1 MVILLKKMFDVAC
14 KHRSLNRE
22 FFSDTCWTLSMYLEA
37 VAMVP
42 QIYMFQKQAADEGG
56 SVEVRCDHYH
66 Y

>member
-1 MVILLKKMFDVAC
+1 
-14 KHRSLNRE
+14 
-22 FFSDTCWTLSMYLEA
+22 MYLEA